1 MVCYLF
7 KVYPNMKML
16 KISSNLE
23 GGVPL
28 DITLLEE
35 CQRPMNL
42 ECLSWDQIKE
52 IDNTQFLSTL
62 IGKCSS
68 TLKRLR
74 YRDKNLGALQTITG
88 W

>member
-1 MVCYLF
+1 MICYLF
-7 KVYPNMKML
+7 KVYPNMKKL

-23 GGVPL
+23 GEVPL
-28 DITLLEE
+28 DITSLEE

-88 W
+88 